1 MTEDVPPVLKVD
13 VVVFGSLHLDIMVQ
27 APGRPRLGET
37 MVGQSWSLK
46 EGGKGGN
53 QAVEAARHG
62 AGVAMV
68 GAVGTD
74 DFGSRLV
81 RNLRQHGVDTAAVR
95 VLHGAASGMSVA
107 LVEPQGDYGAV
118 IVSGVNLALGREDAA
133 AAVPLLRDARWLLL
147 QNEVPDEAN
156 VAAAQA
162 ARAAGVGVLLNTAPM
177 RELPLELMA
186 LVDILVVN
194 ALEAEALC
202 GAAVDCARS
211 AAEAAAALL
220 GLVPC
225 AVVTAGGHGLAI
237 ACRDG
242 AHHTVPAHKVV
253 VCSTHGAGDA
263 FVGALAAR
271 LAAGEALE
279 GAARYANAAA
289 ALVVATP
296 PDGRAGLG
304 PGSVE
309 GMLRE
314 V

>member
-1 MTEDVPPVLKVD
+1 MTGQSPE

-37 MVGQSWSLK
+37 MVGQGWSLK

-62 AGVAMV
+62 ARTAMV
-68 GAVGTD
+68 GAVGDD
-74 DFGSRLV
+74 DFGERLLGHLA
-81 RNLRQHGVDTAAVR
+81 RHGVETAAVQR
-95 VLHGAASGMSVA
+95 VAGAASGMSIA

-118 IVSGVNLALGREDAA
+118 IVSGVNLSLGRGTVAA
-133 AAVPLLRDARWLLL
+133 AAPLISGARWLLL
-147 QNEVPDEAN
+147 QNEVPEEAN
-156 VAAAQA
+156 IAAAEA
-162 ARAAGVGVLLNTAPM
+162 ARAAGVHVMLNAAPM
-177 RELPLELMA
+177 RDLPLA
-186 LVDILVVN
+186 LLSRVDILVVN
-194 ALEAEALC
+194 AVEAEALC
-202 GAAVDCARS
+202 GSPVESAEGATRAAV
-211 AAEAAAALL
+211 ELL

-237 ACRDG
+237 AGRDG
-242 AHHTVPAHKVV
+242 ARHSVLARKVV

-271 LAAGEALE
+271 LAAGQALAD
-279 GAARYANAAA
+279 AARYANAAA

-296 PDGRAGLG
+296 PEGRARLG
-304 PGSVE
+304 REAVE
-309 GMLRE
+309 ILLAE

>member
-1 MTEDVPPVLKVD
+1 MSGNPAT

-37 MVGQSWSLK
+37 MVGQGWSLK

-68 GAVGTD
+68 GAVGAD
-74 DFGSRLV
+74 DFGRRLIG
-81 RNLRQHGVDTAAVR
+81 NLRQHGVDTAAVR
-95 VLHGAASGMSVA
+95 IRDGAASGMSVA

-118 IVSGVNLALGREDAA
+118 IVSGVNLSLGAEDAA
-133 AAVPLLRDARWLLL
+133 AAGPLLQGAGWLLL
-147 QNEVPDEAN
+147 QNEVPDDAN
-156 VAAAQA
+156 VAAAEA
-162 ARAAGVGVLLNTAPM
+162 AREAGARVLLNAAPM
-177 RELPLELMA
+177 RELPLALMA

-202 GAAVDCARS
+202 GAAVDDARS
-211 AAEAAAALL
+211 AARTAEALL

-225 AVVTAGGHGLAI
+225 AIVTAGGHGLAI
-237 ACRDG
+237 AGRDG
-242 AHHTVPAHKVV
+242 AQHTVPAHKVV

-263 FVGALAAR
+263 FVGALGAR
-271 LAAGEALE
+271 LAAGEALA

-289 ALVVATP
+289 ALVVMTP

-304 PGSVE
+304 PRSVE
-309 GMLRE
+309 RMLQE

>member
-1 MTEDVPPVLKVD
+1 MTAQSPE

-37 MVGQSWSLK
+37 MVGQGWSLK

-62 AGVAMV
+62 ARTAMV
-68 GAVGTD
+68 GAVGDD
-74 DFGSRLV
+74 DFGRRLLGHLA
-81 RNLRQHGVDTAAVR
+81 RHGVETEAVQQ
-95 VLHGAASGMSVA
+95 VAGAASGMSVA

-118 IVSGVNLALGREDAA
+118 IVSGVNLSLGRAAVAA
-133 AAVPLLRDARWLLL
+133 AAPLIAGARWLLL
-147 QNEVPDEAN
+147 QNEVPEEAN
-156 VAAAQA
+156 IAAAEA
-162 ARAAGVGVLLNTAPM
+162 ARAAGVRVMLNAAPM
-177 RELPLELMA
+177 RELPPA
-186 LVDILVVN
+186 LLSRVDILVVN
-194 ALEAEALC
+194 AVEAEALC
-202 GAAVDCARS
+202 GSPVESAEGAAR
-211 AAEAAAALL
+211 AAAALL

-237 ACRDG
+237 ADRDG
-242 AHHTVPAHKVV
+242 AQHSVPARKVV

-271 LAAGEALE
+271 LAAGQALAD
-279 GAARYANAAA
+279 AARYANAAA

-296 PDGRAGLG
+296 PEGRAGLG
-304 PGSVE
+304 RQAVE
-309 GMLRE
+309 TLLAE

>member
-1 MTEDVPPVLKVD
+1 MTAPAPR

-37 MVGQSWSLK
+37 MVGQGWSLK

-62 AGVAMV
+62 AAVAMV
-68 GAVGTD
+68 GAVGAD
-74 DFGSRLV
+74 DFGRRLV
-81 RNLRQHGVDTAAVR
+81 QNLRQQGVDTTAVR

-118 IVSGVNLALGREDAA
+118 IVSGVNLSLGAEDAA
-133 AAVPLLRDARWLLL
+133 AAVPLLQGAGWLLL
-147 QNEVPDEAN
+147 QNEVPDAAN
-156 VAAAQA
+156 VAAAEA
-162 ARAAGVGVLLNTAPM
+162 ARAMGVRVLLNAAPM
-177 RELPLELMA
+177 RELPLALVA

-194 ALEAEALC
+194 ALEAETLC

-211 AAEAAAALL
+211 AAAAAEALL

-237 ACRDG
+237 AGRDG
-242 AHHTVPAHKVV
+242 AHHSVPAHKVV

-263 FVGALAAR
+263 FVGAFAAR
-271 LAAGEALE
+271 LAAGEALAA
-279 GAARYANAAA
+279 AARYANAAA

-309 GMLRE
+309 PMLQE

>member
-1 MTEDVPPVLKVD
+1 MSTHPAD

-37 MVGQSWSLK
+37 MVGQGWSLK

-62 AGVAMV
+62 ARTAMV

-74 DFGSRLV
+74 DFGRRLIAH
-81 RNLRQHGVDTAAVR
+81 LQQHRVETQAVR
-95 VLHGAASGMSVA
+95 IVPDASSGMSVA

-118 IVSGVNLALGREDAA
+118 IVSGVNLLLGPDAA
-133 AAVPLLRDARWLLL
+133 AASAPLIGGARCLLL
-147 QNEVPDEAN
+147 QNEVPEAAN
-156 VAAAQA
+156 IAAAEA
-162 ARAAGVGVLLNTAPM
+162 AHAGGARVVLNAAPM
-177 RELPLELMA
+177 RELPLALLS

-194 ALEAEALC
+194 AVEAEALC
-202 GAAVDCARS
+202 GSPVETAAG
-211 AAEAAAALL
+211 AAHAAQALL

-225 AVVTAGGHGLAI
+225 AIVTAGGHGLAI
-237 ACRDG
+237 AGRDG
-242 AHHTVPAHKVV
+242 TRHTVPAHDVV

-263 FVGALAAR
+263 FAGALGAR
-271 LAAGEALE
+271 LAAGVSL
-279 GAARYANAAA
+279 GDAARYANAAA

-296 PDGRAGLG
+296 PGGRAGLG
-304 PGSVE
+304 RHAVE
-309 GMLRE
+309 RLLAE